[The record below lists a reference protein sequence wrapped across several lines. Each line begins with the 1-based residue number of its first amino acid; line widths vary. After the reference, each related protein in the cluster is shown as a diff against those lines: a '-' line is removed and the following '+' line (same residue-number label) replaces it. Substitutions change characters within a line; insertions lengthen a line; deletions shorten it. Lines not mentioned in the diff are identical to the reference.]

1 MRRSLTTALLALG
14 LLPSCRQERESYE
27 HSKEHVDGH
36 DHHREGHGHGDTPM
50 NRVTK
55 WSNDF
60 ELFAEIPPL
69 QSGKLAKI
77 LAHVTVLS
85 DFSPLAAG
93 RLTLHAT
100 GPETFTAISEEPLRS
115 GIFELAFTPGA
126 PGTYSAE
133 LRVEGPSSGSIGGIE
148 LVVAAAG
155 EQASS
160 KHGESE
166 HAESEHAEHGDD
178 DGHGEHSAEKADD
191 DGVIELLKEQQWGVP
206 FATAFAVEGSLV
218 AGIEVS
224 GSVTTPPNG
233 FAEVGA
239 PIAGRIVS
247 PPKGLPRPGSPVAK
261 GALLATLSPA
271 PSSPE
276 GAARAQ
282 LAVVEAEARAA
293 AAKAALGRAQ
303 RLIADE
309 AISQRELEDAQ
320 REVTVAE
327 QAIRSAREASRLFTG
342 ASGGTSSGSW
352 RLVAPIGG
360 TLTTVEAKPGASV
373 SPGEVLFRIVDQSEL
388 WIRARVPEQDV
399 ARVRTDQDA
408 QYRVTGLDEHRP
420 IRLTGDEPGASL
432 VTVSKVVDPV
442 SRTVDVIYALHTE
455 DPALRVGG
463 LLSVHLPTGEASHGI
478 LVPRTAM
485 VRDRGQELVY
495 VQRDGE
501 HFEERNVKT
510 GASNGDR
517 VIVLSGLSVGERIV
531 VKGAHLVKLARS
543 AGAEQPHG
551 HIH

>member
-27 HSKEHVDGH
+27 HSKEHVEGH

-50 NRVTK
+50 TRVTK
-55 WSNDF
+55 WSHDF
-60 ELFAEIPPL
+60 ELFAEVPPL
-69 QSGKLAKI
+69 ESGKEAKM

-85 DFSPLAAG
+85 DFSPLAEG

-100 GPETFTAISEEPLRS
+100 GPGTFTAVSEKPLRS
-115 GIFELAFTPGA
+115 GIFELAFTPAA

-133 LRVEGPSSGSIGGIE
+133 LRVDGPLSGSIGGIE
-148 LVVAAAG
+148 LVVAAVS
-155 EQASS
+155 EQATAKHEDSE
-160 KHGESE
+160 HGE
-166 HAESEHAEHGDD
+166 D
-178 DGHGEHSAEKADD
+178 DGHGPHHAEEADD
-191 DGVIELLKEQQWGVP
+191 DGIIELLKEQQWGVP

-247 PPKGLPRPGSPVAK
+247 PPKGLPRPGSPVKK

-282 LAVVEAEARAA
+282 FAVVEAEARAA

-320 REVTVAE
+320 REATVAE
-327 QAIRSAREASRLFTG
+327 QAIRSAKEASRLFAG

-373 SPGEVLFRIVDQSEL
+373 SPGDVLFRIVDQSEL

-478 LVPRTAM
+478 LVPRTA
-485 VRDRGQELVY
+485 VVQDRGQELVY

-517 VIVLSGLSVGERIV
+517 VIVLSGLTVGERIV

-543 AGAEQPHG
+543 AGSEQPHG